1 MPNKPTLLFAHAN
14 GFPAG
19 SYKQLFSQ
27 LEDDFNIIAIDKLGH
42 NPAYPINNN
51 WSNVAEELIKYIEQ
65 HADGPVIGVGHSMG
79 GMATFLAAYQ
89 RPELFSQVIMLD
101 PPLAMSYGSL
111 AFYLAKK
118 TGQIDKLT
126 PAGKTQY
133 RKTQWDNR
141 QACYDNLAPKG
152 LFKGFSE
159 QGVWDYI
166 DSATK
171 QRADGKLHL
180 HYSVDAECTAFRT
193 VPDNMEFKRKP
204 LAVPGTLVRFS
215 DGVIRPYFAQR
226 LAKLHKMDCRT
237 VAGGHMLPLQE
248 PEGVGKLIKGIVAS
262 LSASNP
268 K

>member
-1 MPNKPTLLFAHAN
+1 MPKPTLHFAHAN

-19 SYKQLFSQ
+19 SYKQLFAQ
-27 LEDDFNIIAIDKLGH
+27 LESDFNIIALEKMGH
-42 NPAYPINNN
+42 NPIYPINDN
-51 WSNVAEELIKYIEQ
+51 WSNLAQELVAYLKQ
-65 HADGPVIGVGHSMG
+65 HATEPVIGVGHSMG
-79 GMATFLAAYQ
+79 GIATFLAAYQ
-89 RPELFSQVIMLD
+89 RPELFSQIIMLD

-118 TGQIDKLT
+118 TGYMDKMT

-152 LFKGFSE
+152 LFKGFNE
-159 QGVWDYI
+159 EAIWDYI
-166 DSATK
+166 NAATK
-171 QRADGKLHL
+171 TREDGKLHL
-180 HYSVDAECTAFRT
+180 HYSVDAECAAFRT

-204 LAVPGTLVRFS
+204 LVVPGTLIRFE

-237 VAGGHMLPLQE
+237 VTGGHMLPLQE
-248 PEGVGKLIKGIVAS
+248 PEFVAGLIKEMVLGVS
-262 LSASNP
+262 T
-268 K
+268 